1 MPLSRRTLW
10 FGAGLALTV
19 VVVVLLAAFGGGG
32 GGGGGGVGY

>member
-19 VVVVLLAAFGGGG
+19 VVVVLLAAFGGGS
-32 GGGGGGVGY
+32 GGGGVGY

>member
-10 FGAGLALTV
+10 IGAGLALTV

-32 GGGGGGVGY
+32 GGGGVGY